1 MKMFKK
7 LFAVLVLGFMSVLF
21 LTACDGKMQD
31 GVYRAFKESLHDGAP
46 QVTIVT
52 VTVKDGKI
60 TDYDIDTIQSK
71 ADESQR
77 SGYSFNEE
85 SKKELGYLYGMHR
98 FDAELPNLSDPANLE
113 AYKEWL
119 EENNKLEWFEQAEL
133 IEKYWLENGVK
144 DPKEG
149 GDLSYISGVTIT
161 DNDYVA
167 VAREAVKN
175 AKAGKTQVVT
185 TNGSDLVWV
194 TAKINK
200 DGKLAE
206 LQIDTRQGVKGD
218 DGKFVWKEKTKQE
231 EQYLYGMHFR
241 DSGIEGDLTDDDV
254 MAEYKEWLE
263 ENNKLEWF
271 EQVDLLTEYVLKNGL
286 TGFSL
291 DGDKIKK
298 DDDTPEALAGI
309 TVTAIHY
316 YNVID
321 QALKDLG
328 LK

>member
-1 MKMFKK
+1 
-7 LFAVLVLGFMSVLF
+7 
-21 LTACDGKMQD
+21 
-31 GVYRAFKESLHDGAP
+31 
-46 QVTIVT
+46 
-52 VTVKDGKI
+52 
-60 TDYDIDTIQSK
+60 
-71 ADESQR
+71 
-77 SGYSFNEE
+77 
-85 SKKELGYLYGMHR
+85 
-98 FDAELPNLSDPANLE
+98 
-113 AYKEWL
+113 
-119 EENNKLEWFEQAEL
+119 
-133 IEKYWLENGVK
+133 
-144 DPKEG
+144 
-149 GDLSYISGVTIT
+149 
-161 DNDYVA
+161 
-167 VAREAVKN
+167 
-175 AKAGKTQVVT
+175 
-185 TNGSDLVWV
+185 
-194 TAKINK
+194 
-200 DGKLAE
+200 LAE